1 METLQSYVRGEW
13 VTGTGDATK
22 LVNPTT
28 EEVVAQVS
36 AGGIDMPRALSH
48 AREVGGPGLR
58 AMTFRERGAMLMTLS
73 ESLLAIR
80 DELLD
85 LSMINNGS
93 TRSDAKFDVDGASFT
108 LAAYAEL
115 GESLG
120 DSRYLVD
127 GEPIELLRSRKLGGL
142 HIKTP
147 HRGVAMH
154 INAFNFPAWGLA
166 EKAAVAWLAGMPVVS
181 KPATATSWIAEVL
194 ARALVNTGALPDGAF
209 TFIAGHPAGLVES
222 LETGDVLAFTGS
234 SGVGNHLRTHP
245 RVISQGVPVNVEAD
259 SVNSAVLGPDV
270 SSGDD
275 VFDMLVRDAL
285 REVIQKTGQKC
296 TATRRIFVP
305 AEVADDFTEALA
317 SDLSRIS
324 IGDPFTEGVRMGPVV
339 NARQRDDIMAGL
351 ERFSSVTSTVRG
363 SGRPE
368 TVAGVTGEG
377 GFFVDSH
384 VLRTSDPA
392 ASLAADL
399 VHDEEVFGPVTTVLP
414 YDGSVSQAAQLVAR
428 GRGSLV
434 ASVYSD
440 DRDFSRDLVLD
451 LAPWSGRVT
460 LGSAKV
466 AESAPSPGA
475 VLPQLVHGGPGRAG
489 GGEELG
495 GERGMDF
502 YLQRTAVQGYR
513 PLVERLFDGG

>member
-13 VTGTGDATK
+13 VTGTGDATT

-28 EEVVAQVS
+28 EEAVAQVA
-36 AGGIDMPRALSH
+36 AGGIDMPAALHH
-48 AREVGGPGLR
+48 ARAAGGPALR

-80 DELLD
+80 DQLLD

-93 TRSDAKFDVDGASFT
+93 TRSDAKFDVDGATFT

-120 DSRYLVD
+120 DHRYLVD

-194 ARALVNTGALPDGAF
+194 SRALVNADALPDGAF

-245 RVISQGVPVNVEAD
+245 RVVSQGIPVNVEAD

-270 SSGDD
+270 TAGDD

-305 AEVADDFTEALA
+305 TEVADDFTEALA

-351 ERFSSVTSTVRG
+351 DRFSSVTSTVRG

-377 GFFVDSH
+377 GYFVDAH
-384 VLRTSDPA
+384 VLRTSDPT

-399 VHDEEVFGPVTTVLP
+399 VHDEEVFGPVTTILP
-414 YDGSVSQAAQLVAR
+414 YDGSVTQAAQLVAR

-440 DRDFSRDLVLD
+440 DRAFSRDLVLD

-495 GERGMDF
+495 GERGLDF

-513 PLVERLFDGG
+513 PLVERLFDGA